1 MKVLGTSSSA
11 DRESLIHATAQI
23 FARVIWAIFI
33 LAVILLVGGFLVF
46 TSEYQRVAKP
56 SFDKADAIVVLTGGP
71 DRIAEG
77 ARLLA
82 NQNAAHLL
90 ISGVNEQTDEDD
102 LVRIVP
108 MLEKFMSCCV
118 TIDRSALNTRDN
130 AIQTLAWA
138 REKNIKSII
147 LVTAHA
153 HLPRALFEFSILDSS
168 QLAISP
174 WRVGGP
180 ANPEEWWHDGGT
192 IRSMLIEYIKLVGS
206 VLRHLSLLVIG
217 ADVSGSESNTPQQSE

>member
-1 MKVLGTSSSA
+1 MTVARRSSHSV
-11 DRESLIHATAQI
+11 RPSLIGSAFRI
-23 FARVIWAIFI
+23 CARLLWALFI
-33 LAVILLVGGFLVF
+33 LSAMMFAGGFLVY

-56 SFDKADAIVVLTGGP
+56 SFDRADAIVVLTGGP

-82 NQNAAHLL
+82 SQRANHLL

-108 MLEKFMSCCV
+108 TLEAFMACCV
-118 TIDRSALNTRDN
+118 TVDRSAMNTRDN
-130 AIQTLAWA
+130 AIQTLSWSQQ
-138 REKNIKSII
+138 KKINSII

-153 HLPRALFEFSILDSS
+153 HLPRALFEFGILDSS

-180 ANPEEWWHDGGT
+180 EKPEDWWHDMIT
-192 IRSMLIEYIKLVGS
+192 IRSMLVEYTKLVGS
-206 VLRHLSLLVIG
+206 VLRYLSTRIAG
-217 ADVSGSESNTPQQSE
+217 SHVSGSENVKAQ